1 MLNNIIKFSLNN
13 RLLVTALA
21 AFILIYGAII
31 AINLPVDVFPNLN
44 KPKVTIITESHG
56 FAPEEVETLVTIPLE
71 TAMIG
76 TTGVTRVRSSSGM
89 GVSII
94 HVEFAWG
101 TDPYRN

>member
-1 MLNNIIKFSLNN
+1 M
-13 RLLVTALA
+13 LVTCLA
-21 AFILIYGAII
+21 ALIMVYGAFVTV
-31 AINLPVDVFPNLN
+31 NLPVDVFPNLN

-89 GVSII
+89 GDQYHSC
-94 HVEFAWG
+94 
-101 TDPYRN
+101 